1 MFEKIVLAVALACS
15 LYLNIQFKPPQKIVE
30 VYPMIFQV
38 MTMCPMNSVSKRS
51 SAVSVDK
58 ER

>member
-30 VYPMIFQV
+30 VGVVYPAEIMHEYRPEV
-38 MTMCPMNSVSKRS
+38 PLTV
-51 SAVSVDK
+51 
-58 ER
+58 